1 MDSQLPTALANSRL
15 PWAPDLEHQSSA
27 PAPNDS
33 WAALVGTLEWS
44 ITAHS
49 DSEAPPDFLLGL
61 RDIANDED
69 IQHVFRAYPSLH
81 DACIAAEAV
90 HDLLLEQL
98 KQRLRSPT

>member
-1 MDSQLPTALANSRL
+1 MLPAALENSRL
-15 PWAPDLEHQSSA
+15 PWTPDLEHQCAA

-44 ITAHS
+44 ITAHADNPS
-49 DSEAPPDFLLGL
+49 DPPDFLLGL

-81 DACIAAEAV
+81 DATTAAEAV
-90 HDLLLEQL
+90 HDLLLTQL
-98 KQRLRSPT
+98 RQKLLAPS